1 MFTRTLKA
9 SINEEGFS
17 FNVWKITVR
26 PVSSIDTDPLNLIIS
41 KRKLFPTNNRNS
53 REERSLSFSNS
64 SKFLPF
70 FSLASR
76 FNFAFNSKPMIAGM
90 IFERWFAF
98 VGLEIEWL
106 ESCNCFVRSYQR
118 GQLLTRSRFALDQE
132 EDQRK

>member
-17 FNVWKITVR
+17 FNVWKIIVR

-41 KRKLFPTNNRNS
+41 KRKLFPINNRNS

-64 SKFLPF
+64 PKFLPF

-98 VGLEIEWL
+98 VDLEIEWL
-106 ESCNCFVRSYQR
+106 ESCNCFVRSY
-118 GQLLTRSRFALDQE
+118 QLLTRSRFALDQE